1 MLPCGQRARSR
12 WSWRRR
18 RTRGS
23 THVVR
28 SAARAE
34 PRRRAR
40 GAADESVAAFI
51 ETPRGSRTKY
61 ELDRSSGHIRLDRV
75 LFSSVH
81 YPADYGFVMD
91 TVGGDG
97 DPLDAVV
104 IVEEPTFPG
113 CVVRAR
119 PVGTLFMDDEHG
131 NDEKILAVPVG
142 DPRFDEITRLDDLAA
157 HWRREIETFFAT
169 YKELEQGKT
178 AAIKGWRD
186 ADVAWRLVWRP
197 AGSSSGAST
206 RWTASPSTTRPC
218 PRRTAPASTLP
229 TSAISLKRYC
239 RRSARGTSSTTSSSR
254 VRRSGRSTRSRSR
267 PGVRASRVRR
277 SACRA
282 RTTRRAEI
290 G

>member
-1 MLPCGQRARSR
+1 MALEEIANSGSSFLVAVRLDAAGRVRALNDIP
-12 WSWRRR
+12 
-18 RTRGS
+18 
-23 THVVR
+23 V
-28 SAARAE
+28 
-34 PRRRAR
+34 PRRYADLFSREQLETLRAAPKVLLHDHLDGGLR
-40 GAADESVAAFI
+40 PETIVDLAAEHGYDGLPTTDVDDLAAWFSAFI
-51 ETPRGSRTKY
+51 EIPRGSRTKY

-186 ADVAWRLVWRP
+186 ADVAWRLIRE
-197 AGSSSGAST
+197 S
-206 RWTASPSTTRPC
+206 R
-218 PRRTAPASTLP
+218 
-229 TSAISLKRYC
+229 
-239 RRSARGTSSTTSSSR
+239 ARGAKAKR
-254 VRRSGRSTRSRSR
+254 
-267 PGVRASRVRR
+267 
-277 SACRA
+277 
-282 RTTRRAEI
+282 
-290 G
+290 